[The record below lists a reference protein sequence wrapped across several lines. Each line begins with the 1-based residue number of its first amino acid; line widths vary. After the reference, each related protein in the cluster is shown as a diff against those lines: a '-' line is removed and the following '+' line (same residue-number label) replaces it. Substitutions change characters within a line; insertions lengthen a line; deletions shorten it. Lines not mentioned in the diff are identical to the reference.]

1 MSSFALFVKSNL
13 MPKTYEPHTAD
24 LLAEKE
30 QKGKE
35 IGNKKFYS

>member
-1 MSSFALFVKSNL
+1 MSSFALFANRYL
-13 MPKTYEPHTAD
+13 MPKTYEQHTAD